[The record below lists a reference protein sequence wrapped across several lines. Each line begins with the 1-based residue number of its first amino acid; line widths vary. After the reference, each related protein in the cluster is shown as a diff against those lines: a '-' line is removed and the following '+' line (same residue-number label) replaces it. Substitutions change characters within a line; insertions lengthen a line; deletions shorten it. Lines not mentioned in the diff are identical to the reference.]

1 MGCCGGKKKKKE
13 GEEDEGDGKCV
24 VSPNAMKLITL
35 ITLLV
40 SDFDIIFTSESQ
52 TLRARE
58 RGRGGRTP
66 WPARPASPN
75 PPSPW
80 PPLDILSAHQ

>member
-40 SDFDIIFTSESQ
+40 SDFDIIFTSESH
-52 TLRARE
+52 TLRAARE
-58 RGRGGRTP
+58 GGAD
-66 WPARPASPN
+66 ARHGLHAPRAPSH
-75 PPSPW
+75 PPR

>member
-40 SDFDIIFTSESQ
+40 SDFDIIFTSEW
-52 TLRARE
+52 RY
-58 RGRGGRTP
+58 
-66 WPARPASPN
+66 N
-75 PPSPW
+75 P
-80 PPLDILSAHQ
+80 